1 MGKYLGLM
9 KNNPRNY
16 SKVGENSVSV
26 ASQEKKQ
33 ISRATGVLTLATMA
47 SRIAGLVRD
56 MVVAAVFGAG
66 MVTDAFFMAFTIP
79 NLLRRFFA
87 EGSLTAA
94 FVPTFTDVLHHEGT
108 EEARQVV
115 RICWTLLLLV
125 LTGVTLIGILS
136 SPWLVKAIGY
146 GFSGSAG
153 KLALTDLLNRLMFP
167 YIFFVSLVALFAGV
181 LNVSGHFLLPALS
194 PVMLNLAMIG
204 SAIVLA
210 PKMEQPIVALACGVL
225 IGGAIQFA
233 MQLPVLYRYG
243 YDLRLD
249 FNFRHSAVARIMR
262 LMLPGILGVAIYQIN
277 VVVTRLLA
285 SFLQEGSVSWLYY
298 GQRLFEFPQGV
309 FVVSLAQAVLPTM
322 SRQAAA
328 DDMNG
333 FRESL
338 RFALVLILLVTIP
351 ASLGLVLC
359 NQAVYSLFF
368 MRGNF
373 SSFDVSQAALALS
386 WYAPGLLF
394 VGISRVVVP
403 SFYAMK
409 DTRTPV
415 LVSFWTLLVN
425 VVAGLLL
432 MQYMGHAG
440 LALALTIASVFNAV
454 VLTLLLSR
462 RLGDL
467 NLSALLRTTLRMIP
481 GLCFMAIVVVMILG
495 QVNWLLPGSF
505 GMRFVLLGSAVLCG
519 SLVYVASLWIFGVK
533 EIQQVWT
540 MFVNRTFRKG

>member
-1 MGKYLGLM
+1 M
-9 KNNPRNY
+9 
-16 SKVGENSVSV
+16 SAS
-26 ASQEKKQ
+26 SQEKRQ
-33 ISRATGVLTLATMA
+33 IVKATGVLTAATMI
-47 SRIAGLVRD
+47 SRVAGLVRD

-66 MVTDAFFMAFTIP
+66 LVTDAFFVAFTIP

-94 FVPTFTDVLHHEGT
+94 FVPTFTDVLQHEGT
-108 EEARQVV
+108 AEARQVV

-125 LTGVTLIGILS
+125 LAGVTLLGILS
-136 SPWLVKAIGY
+136 SPWLVKLIGY

-153 KLALTDLLNRLMFP
+153 KLALTDLLNKLMFP

-204 SAIVLA
+204 SALVLA
-210 PKMEQPIVALACGVL
+210 PRLDQPITALACGVL

-233 MQLPVLYRYG
+233 MQVPVLYRHG
-243 YDLRLD
+243 YDLRLN
-249 FNFRHSAVARIMR
+249 FNFRHSAVVRIVR

-328 DDMNG
+328 DDQEG

-338 RFALVLILLVTIP
+338 RFALVMILLVTVP
-351 ASLGLVLC
+351 AALGLILC

-373 SSFDVSQAALALS
+373 SSFDVSQAALALA

-415 LVSFWTLLVN
+415 LISFWTLLVN

-432 MQYMGHAG
+432 MQSMGHAG
-440 LALALTIASVFNAV
+440 LALALTIASVFNAGA
-454 VLTLLLSR
+454 LILLLSR
-462 RLGDL
+462 RLG
-467 NLSALLRTTLRMIP
+467 NLHLSEIPRIVVRMLP
-481 GLCFMAIVVVMILG
+481 GLSLMTVVVALILG
-495 QVNWLLPGSF
+495 QVDWLTPGSF
-505 GMRFVLLGSAVLCG
+505 VMRFALLASAVFCG
-519 SLVYVASLWIFGVK
+519 CLVYAVSLWLFGVK
-533 EIQQVWT
+533 EMQQAWAMLAKKLGLVPQE
-540 MFVNRTFRKG
+540 KI

>member
-1 MGKYLGLM
+1 M
-9 KNNPRNY
+9 
-16 SKVGENSVSV
+16 GENPV
-26 ASQEKKQ
+26 AIVNQEKKQ
-33 ISRATGVLTLATMA
+33 ITRAAGVLTAATMI

-66 MVTDAFFMAFTIP
+66 MLTDAFFVAFTIP

-94 FVPTFTDVLHHEGT
+94 FVPTFTDVLQREGSA
-108 EEARQVV
+108 EARQVV

-125 LTGVTLIGILS
+125 LAGVTLLGIFS
-136 SPWLVKAIGY
+136 SPWLVKMIGY
-146 GFSGSAG
+146 GFSESAG
-153 KLALTDLLNRLMFP
+153 KLALTDLLNKIMFP

-204 SAIVLA
+204 AALVLA
-210 PKMEQPIVALACGVL
+210 PRLDQPVVALAIGVL
-225 IGGAIQFA
+225 VGGVIQFL
-233 MQLPVLYRYG
+233 MQLPVLYRFG

-249 FNFRHSAVARIMR
+249 FNFRHSAVVKVVR

-277 VVVTRLLA
+277 VVVTRLMA
-285 SFLQEGSVSWLYY
+285 SFLPEGSVSWLYY

-309 FVVSLAQAVLPTM
+309 FVVSLAQAVLPAM
-322 SRQAAA
+322 SRQVAA
-328 DDMNG
+328 DDREG
-333 FRESL
+333 FRDSL

-351 ASLGLVLC
+351 AALGLILC

-368 MRGNF
+368 MRGSF
-373 SSFDVSQAALALS
+373 TSFDVSQAGLALA

-394 VGISRVVVP
+394 VGISRVIVP

-432 MQYMGHAG
+432 MQTMGHAG

-454 VLTLLLSR
+454 VLTALLAR

-467 NLSALLRTTLRMIP
+467 QLVLIARTTARMIP
-481 GLCFMAIVVVMILG
+481 GLSLMALVVTLILAR
-495 QVNWLLPGSF
+495 VDWLIPGSF
-505 GMRFVLLGSAVLCG
+505 APRFAMLAAAVLSG
-519 SLVYVASLWIFGVK
+519 SLVYGAALWLCGVK
-533 EIQQVWT
+533 EMRQLWKL
-540 MFVNRTFRKG
+540 FAGRFSARTARG

>member
-1 MGKYLGLM
+1 MGTM
-9 KNNPRNY
+9 
-16 SKVGENSVSV
+16 
-26 ASQEKKQ
+26 
-33 ISRATGVLTLATMA
+33 ISRV
-47 SRIAGLVRD
+47 AGLVRD

-66 MVTDAFFMAFTIP
+66 MVTDAFFVAFTIP

-94 FVPTFTDVLHHEGT
+94 FVPTFTDVLQQKGAA
-108 EEARQVV
+108 EARQVV

-125 LTGVTLIGILS
+125 MVCVTLIGILS
-136 SPWLVKAIGY
+136 SPWLVKLIGY

-153 KLALTDLLNRLMFP
+153 KLALTDLLNRVMFP

-204 SAIVLA
+204 SALVLA
-210 PKMEQPIVALACGVL
+210 PRMEQPIIALACGVL
-225 IGGAIQFA
+225 VGGAVQFA
-233 MQLPVLYRYG
+233 MQIPILYRFG

-249 FNFRHSAVARIMR
+249 FNFRHTAVVRVAR
-262 LMLPGILGVAIYQIN
+262 LMVPGILGVAIYQIN

-309 FVVSLAQAVLPTM
+309 FVVSLAQAVLPAM

-328 DDMNG
+328 EDMDG
-333 FRESL
+333 FRDSL

-351 ASLGLVLC
+351 ATLGLILC

-368 MRGNF
+368 MRGSF
-373 SSFDVSQAALALS
+373 TSFDVSQAGLALA
-386 WYAPGLLF
+386 WYAPALLF

-415 LVSFWTLLVN
+415 FVSFWTLVVN
-425 VVAGLLL
+425 VAAGVVL
-432 MQYMGHAG
+432 MQTMGHAG
-440 LALALTIASVFNAV
+440 LALALTISSVFNAV
-454 VLTLLLSR
+454 ILTWLLSR

-467 NLSALLRTTLRMIP
+467 NLSVISRVVVRMIP
-481 GLCFMAIVVVMILG
+481 GLFLMAVVVALILD
-495 QVNWLLPGSF
+495 QVDWLIPGAF
-505 GMRFVLLGSAVLCG
+505 GLRFALLGFAVLSG
-519 SLVYVASLWIFGVK
+519 GLVYVISLWLFGVK
-533 EIQQVWT
+533 EIQQAWAILAKKLSIPC
-540 MFVNRTFRKG
+540 REA

>member
-1 MGKYLGLM
+1 M
-9 KNNPRNY
+9 
-16 SKVGENSVSV
+16 SEVT
-26 ASQEKKQ
+26 QEKYK
-33 ISRATGVLTLATMA
+33 IARATGVLTAATLI
-47 SRIAGLVRD
+47 SRVAGLARD

-66 MVTDAFFMAFTIP
+66 LVTDAFFVAFTIP

-94 FVPTFTDVLHHEGT
+94 FVPTFTDVLHREGT
-108 EEARQVV
+108 SEARQVV

-125 LTGVTLIGILS
+125 LTGVTILGVMS
-136 SPWLVKAIGY
+136 SPWLVKMIGY

-194 PVMLNLAMIG
+194 PVMLNLSMIG

-210 PKMEQPIVALACGVL
+210 PRMEQPITALACGVL
-225 IGGAIQFA
+225 VGGVIQFV
-233 MQLPVLYRYG
+233 MQVPVLYRHG

-249 FNFRHSAVARIMR
+249 FNFRHSAVAKVVR
-262 LMLPGILGVAIYQIN
+262 LMLPGIAGVAIYQIN

-309 FVVSLAQAVLPTM
+309 FVVSLAQAVLPAM
-322 SRQAAA
+322 SRQVSSN
-328 DDMNG
+328 DLDG

-338 RFALVLILLVTIP
+338 RFSVILILLVTIP
-351 ASLGLVLC
+351 AALGLVLC
-359 NQAVYSLFF
+359 SQAVYSLFF

-373 SSFDVSQAALALS
+373 TSFDVAQAASALA

-394 VGISRVVVP
+394 VGISRIVAP

-415 LVSFWTLLVN
+415 IVSFWTLVVN
-425 VVAGLLL
+425 AVCGLLL
-432 MQYMGHAG
+432 MQFMGHTG
-440 LALALTIASVFNAV
+440 LALALTLASVFNAV
-454 VLTLLLSR
+454 VLSLLLTR
-462 RLGDL
+462 RLGDFNASMIL
-467 NLSALLRTTLRMIP
+467 PVVVRMLPGLGLMTVVVSLVVGNVDWLSAGPFWPR
-481 GLCFMAIVVVMILG
+481 
-495 QVNWLLPGSF
+495 F
-505 GMRFVLLGSAVLCG
+505 GLLGCAV
-519 SLVYVASLWIFGVK
+519 SLGMLSYAFGLWL
-533 EIQQVWT
+533 
-540 MFVNRTFRKG
+540 FRVQELQRAMDMIMMKFKRKIHGA

>member
-1 MGKYLGLM
+1 MGTM
-9 KNNPRNY
+9 
-16 SKVGENSVSV
+16 
-26 ASQEKKQ
+26 
-33 ISRATGVLTLATMA
+33 ISRV
-47 SRIAGLVRD
+47 AGLVRD

-66 MVTDAFFMAFTIP
+66 MVTDAFFVAFTIP

-94 FVPTFTDVLHHEGT
+94 FVPTFTDVLQQKGAA
-108 EEARQVV
+108 EARQVV

-125 LTGVTLIGILS
+125 MVCVTLIGILS
-136 SPWLVKAIGY
+136 SPWLVKLIGY

-153 KLALTDLLNRLMFP
+153 KLALTDLLNRVMFP

-204 SAIVLA
+204 SALVFA
-210 PKMEQPIVALACGVL
+210 PRMEQPIIALACGVL
-225 IGGAIQFA
+225 VGGAVQFA
-233 MQLPVLYRYG
+233 MQIPILYRFG

-249 FNFRHSAVARIMR
+249 FNFRHTAVVRVAR
-262 LMLPGILGVAIYQIN
+262 LMVPGILGVAIYQIN

-309 FVVSLAQAVLPTM
+309 FVVSLAQAVLPAM

-328 DDMNG
+328 EDMDG
-333 FRESL
+333 FRDSL

-351 ASLGLVLC
+351 ATLGLILC

-368 MRGNF
+368 MRGSF
-373 SSFDVSQAALALS
+373 TSFDVSQAGLALA
-386 WYAPGLLF
+386 WYAPALLF

-415 LVSFWTLLVN
+415 FVSFWTLVVN
-425 VVAGLLL
+425 VAAGVVL
-432 MQYMGHAG
+432 MQTMGHAG
-440 LALALTIASVFNAV
+440 LALALTISSVFNAV
-454 VLTLLLSR
+454 ILTWLLSR

-467 NLSALLRTTLRMIP
+467 NLSAISRVVVRMIP
-481 GLCFMAIVVVMILG
+481 GLFLMAVVVALILD
-495 QVNWLLPGSF
+495 QVDWLIPGAF
-505 GMRFVLLGSAVLCG
+505 GLRFALLGFAVLSG
-519 SLVYVASLWIFGVK
+519 GLVYVISLWLFGVK
-533 EIQQVWT
+533 EIQQAWAILAKKLSIPC
-540 MFVNRTFRKG
+540 REA

>member
-1 MGKYLGLM
+1 M
-9 KNNPRNY
+9 
-16 SKVGENSVSV
+16 SI
-26 ASQEKKQ
+26 ASHEKKQ
-33 ISRATGVLTLATMA
+33 ITRATGVLTFATLT

-66 MVTDAFFMAFTIP
+66 MVTDAFFVAFTIP

-94 FVPTFTDVLHHEGT
+94 FVPTFTDVLQHEGT
-108 EEARQVV
+108 NEARQVV
-115 RICWTLLLLV
+115 RICWTLLLIV
-125 LTGVTLIGILS
+125 LTCVTVLGILA
-136 SPWLVKAIGY
+136 SPWLVKLIGY

-153 KLALTDLLNRLMFP
+153 KLALTNLLNQFMFP
-167 YIFFVSLVALFAGV
+167 YILFVSLVALFAGV

-194 PVMLNLAMIG
+194 PVMLNLAMIA
-204 SAIVLA
+204 SALVIA
-210 PKMEQPIVALACGVL
+210 PKLDQPILALAIGVL
-225 IGGAIQFA
+225 IGGIVQFC
-233 MQLPVLYRYG
+233 MQVPVLYRFG
-243 YDLRLD
+243 YDLRFD
-249 FNFRHSAVARIMR
+249 FNFRNSAVVKVMR

-309 FVVSLAQAVLPTM
+309 FVVSLAQAVLPAM
-322 SRQAAA
+322 SRQAAS
-328 DDMNG
+328 DDHDG

-338 RFALVLILLVTIP
+338 RFALILILLVTVP
-351 ASLGLVLC
+351 AALGLILC

-368 MRGNF
+368 MRGSF
-373 SSFDVSQAALALS
+373 TAFDVSQAALALA

-415 LVSFWTLLVN
+415 MVSFWTLVVN
-425 VVAGLLL
+425 VVAGLVL
-432 MQYMGHAG
+432 MQTMGHAG
-440 LALALTIASVFNAV
+440 LALALTIASIFNAV
-454 VLTLLLSR
+454 VLTLLLSK

-467 NLSALLRTTLRMIP
+467 QISRIFRTALRMIP
-481 GLCFMAIVVVMILG
+481 ALVLMTLVVSLLLG
-495 QVNWLLPGSF
+495 QVDWMIAGSF
-505 GMRFVLLGSAVLCG
+505 WARLGLLGFSILCG
-519 SLVYVASLWIFGVK
+519 CLVYAGALWLCGVK
-533 EIQQVWT
+533 EMQQAWT
-540 MFVNRTFRKG
+540 IFAKKLSLPSDKG

>member
-1 MGKYLGLM
+1 MASEK
-9 KNNPRNY
+9 RN
-16 SKVGENSVSV
+16 
-26 ASQEKKQ
+26 
-33 ISRATGVLTLATMA
+33 IFRAAGVLGIATVA

-66 MVTDAFFMAFTIP
+66 MVTDAFFVAFTIP

-94 FVPTFTDVLHHEGT
+94 FVPTFTDVLHREGT
-108 EEARQVV
+108 EEARRVL
-115 RICWTLLLLV
+115 RICWTLLLIV
-125 LTGVTLIGILS
+125 LFCVTLLGILS
-136 SPWLVKAIGY
+136 SPWLVKLIGY
-146 GFSGSAG
+146 GFIGSPG
-153 KLALTDLLNRLMFP
+153 KLALTDLLNQLMFP

-204 SAIVLA
+204 AAVVVA
-210 PKMEQPIVALACGVL
+210 PRLEQPITALAYGVL
-225 IGGAIQFA
+225 LGGVVQFL
-233 MQLPVLYRYG
+233 MQIPILSRQG

-249 FNFRHSAVARIMR
+249 FNFRHAAVIRIVK
-262 LMLPGILGVAIYQIN
+262 LMLPGLLGVAIYQIN

-328 DDMNG
+328 NDEDG

-338 RFALVLILLVTIP
+338 RFALILILLVTIP
-351 ASLGLVLC
+351 AALGLVLC
-359 NQAVYSLFF
+359 SEAVYSLFF
-368 MRGNF
+368 MRGSF
-373 SSFDVSQAALALS
+373 SAFDVSQAALALV

-403 SFYAMK
+403 CFYAMK

-415 LVSFWTLLVN
+415 LISFWTLVVN
-425 VVAGLLL
+425 VVAGLLMMRL
-432 MQYMGHAG
+432 MGHAG

-454 VLTLLLSR
+454 VLLLILAR
-462 RLGDL
+462 RLGRL
-467 NLSALLRTTLRMIP
+467 ELGNVFATALRMIP
-481 GLCFMAIVVVMILG
+481 GLVVMSVSVYMVLN
-495 QVNWLLPGSF
+495 QVDWLVPGTFLLRLALLSAAI
-505 GMRFVLLGSAVLCG
+505 LLGGLIYFV
-519 SLVYVASLWIFGVK
+519 SLSLFGVK
-533 EIQQVWT
+533 EVQQVLELIKRRLAPGGEK
-540 MFVNRTFRKG
+540 V